1 MRTGSSLNATYRQK
15 EKLTSEVINIGEI
28 QTTSI
33 LNFVTKRAATVK
45 PKCNLEEGSDKG
57 QGSATGRITKCKK
70 KTVEQQPKVM
80 KLNY

>member
-15 EKLTSEVINIGEI
+15 GKLTSEVINIGEV

-45 PKCNLEEGSDKG
+45 PKCNLEEGSDEG
-57 QGSATGRITKCKK
+57 QGSATGKSAKCKRN
-70 KTVEQQPKVM
+70 Q
-80 KLNY
+80 